1 MRRLSFSLAAALLLS
16 PLTTAAEPVTDA
28 PTYVVTVVIEDDG
41 EVFARPR
48 MILREG
54 GDASVVVQGRY
65 RIDSRINRATVN
77 DRDQLTLDVQVYQPN
92 AAEWTL
98 VSSPRLIFLPTGTA
112 TIDATVGDWDR
123 FQMTV
128 VAAE

>member
-1 MRRLSFSLAAALLLS
+1 MLPSALAAALVLS
-16 PLTTAAEPVTDA
+16 PLGAAPEPATDA

-54 GDASVVVQGRY
+54 GDASVVVQGSY
-65 RIDSRINRATVN
+65 RIDTRIDRATVN
-77 DRDQLTLDVQVYQPN
+77 DRDQLTLDVQVFQPN
-92 AAEWTL
+92 ADEWTL
-98 VSSPRLIFLPTGTA
+98 VSSPRLTFLPTGTA
-112 TIDATVGDWDR
+112 MIDATIGDWDR